1 MQQYFSIPLL
11 FFFIASSL
19 GLLLRWHFIS
29 PLESVRYPYLLHA
42 HSHIM
47 FLGWVFNTLYLAYV
61 NSYVRTKWIS
71 RYRALFIMLQIL
83 VLGMLISFPLQG
95 YGLFSIIFST
105 LHTILAGVFLV
116 LFFQDLK
123 QENLKNSASVWFVK
137 TSLFFFLL
145 SSLGPFSLGFL
156 MANGLEQSN
165 WYYFAI
171 YFYLHF
177 QYNGFFLFGVLGL
190 FFKLLEE
197 NNVLITKVKV
207 LQAGL
212 IMAIACLPAYF
223 LSVLWANPGWIFTTV
238 GFVAAVFQIISLIL
252 FIKIFNDHQ
261 RAIKAA
267 FNPFSVSLLL
277 IILAAFTVKIVL
289 QLLSVDPDIAR
300 LAYQFRPYVIAYLH
314 LVLLGIIS
322 LFLLVW
328 YTEKGFVQPTGN
340 KPAFVLYIFGLTGM
354 EVLLIAGPSWNNIFT
369 YPVIVLEKGI
379 LAFATALWI
388 SAGWFIFSSSK
399 WKKDVKS

>member
-156 MANGLEQSN
+156 MANGLGQSN
-165 WYYFAI
+165 WYYFAV